1 MTGPYVDPNAPLQRL
16 GGAIANAF
24 NAPIQPA
31 APGAMGALTM
41 PGGAPPAPAAPAS
54 DAGFTPVPVVNPAAK
69 PELQPAADAPWGPA
83 PMPPGPQ
90 AAPAAEQPWG
100 PAPMPAG
107 PALIPSTTT
116 DVTTQTSGPDAA
128 TTANINKATGE
139 ANTAAQAAG
148 TAKVDE
154 LNATAGFERS
164 EAQAQYGRGVNA
176 YFERAGEMQTQDQ
189 IIRETQ
195 TALEETA
202 KFKPD
207 RTALFHGDNGTLF
220 GISAA
225 VAAMAGG
232 WLMGQGLTGGKN
244 PYLET
249 VMRMIDEN
257 ANDQIQANSQVY
269 QELTRRLGTAE
280 AAKRELKARMY
291 EAVNTTIEAQSRFN
305 KAQLVQQGAAGVMA
319 EVQKEA
325 ARNRLEA
332 AKLTGQ
338 TKTKTVQSQTRMV
351 ANPMAMPFGI
361 DPSDPKQAARIER
374 VGMLDA
380 LLREAESLDKSG
392 ELAANTGLIDEAVGG
407 VKRFF
412 RTRDLG
418 QKRVEDFRAALQ
430 LINRADWASEPNGQ
444 EIQRQ
449 LSQIGEP
456 QNDAE
461 IPQAL
466 TRLRTILNA
475 VDPGGRLRI
484 VRRQMGDTPAAV
496 VKREIPVVQ

>member
-1 MTGPYVDPNAPLQRL
+1 MPGPYVDPNAPLQRL
-16 GGAIANAF
+16 GGAIADAF
-24 NAPIQPA
+24 TAPIQPA

-54 DAGFTPVPVVNPAAK
+54 DAGFTPVPVINPAAK

-90 AAPAAEQPWG
+90 AAPAEQPWG

-107 PALIPSTTT
+107 PALIPSTST
-116 DVTTQTSGPDAA
+116 DVTTQTSGPDKATTENINAA
-128 TTANINKATGE
+128 TAE

-305 KAQLVQQGAAGVMA
+305 KAELVQKGAAGVMA

-338 TKTKTVQSQTRMV
+338 TKTKTVQSRTQMV
-351 ANPMAMPFGI
+351 ANPAASFGL
-361 DPSDPKQAARIER
+361 DLTDPKIYAQVGSVQAFDNLQKEVEGLAKSGVLAENVGFLDEKWNWVKDKFNARDPGAAQIQRVKDVYETVTRRNWPNEPANDAARR
-374 VGMLDA
+374 
-380 LLREAESLDKSG
+380 
-392 ELAANTGLIDEAVGG
+392 LAA
-407 VKRFF
+407 
-412 RTRDLG
+412 
-418 QKRVEDFRAALQ
+418 
-430 LINRADWASEPNGQ
+430 
-444 EIQRQ
+444 
-449 LSQIGEP
+449 IGWP

-461 IPQAL
+461 VPLFLDTMRRAVQ
-466 TRLRTILNA
+466 A
-475 VDPGGRLRI
+475 VDPGGRYRAAS
-484 VRRQMGDTPAAV
+484 RAMGNQTETPETR
-496 VKREIPVVQ
+496 KIPVVK